1 MIFFI
6 QAQTANFGQIWKA
19 HQRDMDRQFI
29 PIQRRLDE
37 LDLLNT
43 WTIPIGSAEF
53 AVAGGVQE
61 GEVIAQALFS

>member
-1 MIFFI
+1 
-6 QAQTANFGQIWKA
+6 
-19 HQRDMDRQFI
+19 MDRQFI

-37 LDLLNT
+37 LDLLNK

-61 GEVIAQALFS
+61 GEVTAQALFS

>member
-1 MIFFI
+1 M
-6 QAQTANFGQIWKA
+6 A
-19 HQRDMDRQFI
+19 RQFI

-37 LDLLNT
+37 LDLLNK
-43 WTIPIGSAEF
+43 WTIPIGSAEL